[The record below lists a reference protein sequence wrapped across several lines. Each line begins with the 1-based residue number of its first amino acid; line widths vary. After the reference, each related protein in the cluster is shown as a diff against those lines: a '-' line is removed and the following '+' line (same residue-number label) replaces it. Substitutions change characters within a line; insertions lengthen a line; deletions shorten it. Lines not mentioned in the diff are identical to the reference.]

1 MVGGVTTGLTVGAEG
16 AVLLGVAAGV
26 VEEGVG
32 VGVFDGVGVGVD
44 DESFKTSFI
53 SSNVNIG

>member
-1 MVGGVTTGLTVGAEG
+1 MVGGVTTGLTVGTEG
-16 AVLLGVAAGV
+16 VELLGVAAGV
-26 VEEGVG
+26 VGVG
-32 VGVFDGVGVGVD
+32 VGVGVLDGVGVGVD